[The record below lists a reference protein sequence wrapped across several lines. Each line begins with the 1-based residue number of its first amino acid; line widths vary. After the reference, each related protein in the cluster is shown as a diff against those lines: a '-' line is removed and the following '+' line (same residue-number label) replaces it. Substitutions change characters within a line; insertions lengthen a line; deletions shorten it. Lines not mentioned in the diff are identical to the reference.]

1 MTAFVNNLRWSLV
14 ARGWSPEDLAT
25 RMPSSWSFSLSSRTD
40 KVRRFQ
46 RGDQEAKLHDVE
58 LFAEAL
64 DVPPAVLAFGCL
76 REWRASE

>member
-1 MTAFVNNLRWSLV
+1 MTTFVANLRWALV
-14 ARGWSPEDLAT
+14 ARGWHPQDLAE

-46 RGDQEAKLHDVE
+46 RGDQDPKLQDVE
-58 LFAEAL
+58 AFALAL
-64 DVPPAVLAFGCL
+64 DVPPEVLAFGVL